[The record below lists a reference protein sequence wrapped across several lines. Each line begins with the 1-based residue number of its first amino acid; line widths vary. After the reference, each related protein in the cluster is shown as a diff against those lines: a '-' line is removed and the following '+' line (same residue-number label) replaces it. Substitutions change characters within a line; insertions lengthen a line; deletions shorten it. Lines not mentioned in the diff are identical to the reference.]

1 MGDPDCLEG
10 VACCHW
16 YGLWVKKDD
25 AKALVYEERAAE
37 AVYVNSYPELG
48 SIAQSHNAEI
58 QLVT

>member
-10 VACCHW
+10 IACCYR

-48 SIAQSHNAEI
+48 SIAHSIA
-58 QLVT
+58 